1 MKGVYALPFSFAG
14 QTKSTGSTTDKITG
28 SIDLKP
34 TLLDLANIRSVGQLP
49 MDGVSLKP
57 LLLKSAERWPD
68 RLYVNHFNGKTSVR
82 SQRFRLGFKG
92 SLFDMK
98 NDPGQRV
105 NVKDQFPKA
114 YQQLSQAREI
124 FSRRSPANYLA
135 ERMIVPSP

>member
-1 MKGVYALPFSFAG
+1 MA
-14 QTKSTGSTTDKITG
+14 
-28 SIDLKP
+28 
-34 TLLDLANIRSVGQLP
+34 
-49 MDGVSLKP
+49 
-57 LLLKSAERWPD
+57 D

-114 YQQLSQAREI
+114 YQELSQAREI
-124 FSRRSPANYLA
+124 FFSRRSPANYLA